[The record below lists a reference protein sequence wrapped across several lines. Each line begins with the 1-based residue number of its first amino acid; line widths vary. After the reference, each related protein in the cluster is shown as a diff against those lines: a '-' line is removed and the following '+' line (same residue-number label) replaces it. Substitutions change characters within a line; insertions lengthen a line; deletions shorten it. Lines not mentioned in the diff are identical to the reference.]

1 MIEQAIFTCIGFLVA
16 ALLALAATPA
26 VTRRARRLAEARARL
41 QAPLTEAQAIAE
53 RDALRAQH
61 AVDQFRLE
69 QRLAAVEERSA
80 RRLIEN
86 GRQASRLAVFEEG
99 SAQQLADVAAL
110 GAEVRD
116 LRAQLGAAQLALN
129 DLTVRRDSANAA
141 LAASET
147 KRLELTTLAD
157 EQRARI
163 ATLETRAAAFEVQS
177 FASGRA
183 AAAAANTSG
192 AEIARLSAA
201 LGERKQMASR
211 LESDLENVTRQSAK
225 VSADL
230 AAARGRLAAA
240 EALLARSE
248 AAREEAVLENGRQF
262 ARIAERDAAL
272 RALGAEKRALAE
284 QVGAGGARTEED
296 RAGLEAELAA
306 QRREIDRLRARIAA
320 QRAGGKSASDQAL
333 RNAIAR
339 LGRDV
344 IRLSGKTGPAR
355 VEAPSLVEFDLAETP
370 AGSEAMHPAPAGK
383 ILQGQPMAP
392 ER

>member
-26 VTRRARRLAEARARL
+26 VARRARRLAEARARL

-61 AVDQFRLE
+61 AVEQFRLE
-69 QRLAAVEERSA
+69 QRLAAVEEASA
-80 RRLIEN
+80 RRLIEI
-86 GRQASRLAVFEEG
+86 GRQASRLVAFEEG
-99 SAQQLADVAAL
+99 SAQQLAEAVAL

-129 DLTVRRDSANAA
+129 DLTVRRDLANAA

-147 KRLELTTLAD
+147 KRLELTMLAD

-163 ATLETRAAAFEVQS
+163 ATLETRGTALEVQS
-177 FASGRA
+177 SAAGRA

-192 AEIARLSAA
+192 AEIGRLSAA

-211 LESDLENVTRQSAK
+211 LESDLENVTRQNAK
-225 VSADL
+225 VTADL
-230 AAARGRLAAA
+230 AAARARLAEA
-240 EALLARSE
+240 EGLLARSE

-272 RALGAEKRALAE
+272 RALGAEKRALTE
-284 QVGAGGARTEED
+284 QLSAAGVP
-296 RAGLEAELAA
+296 GLEAELAE
-306 QRREIDRLRARIAA
+306 QRREIGRLRARVAA
-320 QRAGGKSASDQAL
+320 QRAGGKTADDQAL

-344 IRLSGKTGPAR
+344 VRLSGKTGPAR
-355 VEAPSLVEFDLAETP
+355 IEAPSLAEFELPETS